1 MLGLFELI
9 LAASELSFGSFS
21 VASPFLNL
29 GTELALQFKFLFL
42 DVLDIMLELDV
53 FIFVLELSLS
63 IFFVLSANN
72 GFLLE
77 IFRFQIFSK
86 LINLPVQCINHLVF
100 TFDDILKLNFLS

>member
-1 MLGLFELI
+1 MLGLFQLI

-63 IFFVLSANN
+63 ILFVLPSHH

-77 IFRFQIFSK
+77 VFRFQIFSK
-86 LINLPVQCINHLVF
+86 LINLPI
-100 TFDDILKLNFLS
+100 

>member
-1 MLGLFELI
+1 MLRLFQFV
-9 LAASELSFGSFS
+9 LAASELSLSCFS

-29 GTELALQFKFLFL
+29 GTELALKFKFLFL

-53 FIFVLELSLS
+53 FIFVLEFSLS
-63 IFFVLSANN
+63 ILFVLSADS
-72 GFLLE
+72 GFLFE
-77 IFRFQIFSK
+77 VFRFQIFSK